1 MIGVAS
7 RRDWKLTFFFRDS
20 QLKNGGADEEVV
32 FYNFNWT
39 RARATVLHFWCAN
52 VFRNCCQGTTFW
64 SITLSLA
71 ADQIGHAMF
80 GTDFSWPGL
89 AGHAGLA
96 VYAMW
101 WGFLIGF

>member
-1 MIGVAS
+1 M
-7 RRDWKLTFFFRDS
+7 
-20 QLKNGGADEEVV
+20 V

-52 VFRNCCQGTTFW
+52 VFRNCYQGTTFW

-71 ADQIGHAMF
+71 ADQIGRAMF